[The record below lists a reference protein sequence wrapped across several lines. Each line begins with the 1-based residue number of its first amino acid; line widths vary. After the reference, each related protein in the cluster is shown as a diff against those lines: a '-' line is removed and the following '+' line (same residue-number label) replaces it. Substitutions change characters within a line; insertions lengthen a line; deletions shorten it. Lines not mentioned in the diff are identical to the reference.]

1 MVFYWNSSWY
11 ICRNNNWVANV
22 WIMDMTE
29 NQIKIIINLLDRE
42 IDNYKSVYD
51 RTNKVIW
58 LDNVD
63 ELELIKSK
71 LQQKF
76 IDNQIEL
83 EKELNDQIIYRL
95 DNLN

>member
-1 MVFYWNSSWY
+1 
-11 ICRNNNWVANV
+11 
-22 WIMDMTE
+22 MDMTE

>member
-1 MVFYWNSSWY
+1 
-11 ICRNNNWVANV
+11 
-22 WIMDMTE
+22 MDMTE

-63 ELELIKSK
+63 ELELIKFK

>member
-1 MVFYWNSSWY
+1 MVFYWDSSWY

-51 RTNKVIW
+51 RTNKVSW

-71 LQQKF
+71 LQQKV

>member
-22 WIMDMTE
+22 WIMNMTE

-51 RTNKVIW
+51 RTNKVSW

-63 ELELIKSK
+63 ELELIKST
-71 LQQKF
+71 LQQKV

>member
-1 MVFYWNSSWY
+1 MN
-11 ICRNNNWVANV
+11 
-22 WIMDMTE
+22 MTE

-51 RTNKVIW
+51 RTNKVSW

-83 EKELNDQIIYRL
+83 EKELNDQITYRL

>member
-1 MVFYWNSSWY
+1 MN
-11 ICRNNNWVANV
+11 
-22 WIMDMTE
+22 MTE

-51 RTNKVIW
+51 RTNKVSW

>member
-51 RTNKVIW
+51 RTNKVSW

-71 LQQKF
+71 LQQKV

>member
-1 MVFYWNSSWY
+1 MVFYWNSSWH
-11 ICRNNNWVANV
+11 ICWNNNWVANV
-22 WIMDMTE
+22 WTMDMTE

>member
-1 MVFYWNSSWY
+1 
-11 ICRNNNWVANV
+11 
-22 WIMDMTE
+22 MDMTE

-51 RTNKVIW
+51 RTNKVSW

-71 LQQKF
+71 LQQKV